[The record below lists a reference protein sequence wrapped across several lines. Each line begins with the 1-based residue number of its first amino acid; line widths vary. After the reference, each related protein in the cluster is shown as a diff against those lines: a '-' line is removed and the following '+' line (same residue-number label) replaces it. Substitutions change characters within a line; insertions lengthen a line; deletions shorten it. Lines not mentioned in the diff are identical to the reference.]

1 MPFQCFLEYA
11 QGSESGG
18 LLRAA
23 TRPFVPPLRAATR
36 PFGRQGGSMEGGRE
50 KGSEGERDRERRERE
65 RAAVSDACVYICCEG
80 VHVVHVVHVC
90 YM

>member
-1 MPFQCFLEYA
+1 
-11 QGSESGG
+11 
-18 LLRAA
+18 
-23 TRPFVPPLRAATR
+23 
-36 PFGRQGGSMEGGRE
+36 MEGGRE